1 MNDLITDK
9 LKQIQNQAIKNNIKS
24 DYLEYQAKREKY
36 YDFRKYSLPIV
47 FPRSIHK
54 VNLSLEDADEEQS
67 QLVSELKDIDQGKI
81 PVIVS

>member
-9 LKQIQNQAIKNNIKS
+9 LKEIQNRAIRNNIKS
-24 DYLEYQAKREKY
+24 DYLEYPAKREKY
-36 YDFRKYSLPIV
+36 YNFSKYSLPIV

-67 QLVSELKDIDQGKI
+67 QLVNELKDTDEGKI